1 MKESEDNTEQSDVE
15 SLTPE
20 RDAIWAKHYKLT
32 PALCEEMLAFAGKM
46 EQERN
51 VWKHSANVAAAE
63 VEAAHHSAIEWFI
76 EFHELKLAVS
86 DALRHF
92 GRIECSGGLQKL
104 KEAVDKAGAEAKVP
118 AALSPFEL
126 ECNKPTSQEDK

>member
-1 MKESEDNTEQSDVE
+1 MKQENTEQSDAE

-20 RDAIWAKHYKLT
+20 RDAIWAKHHKLT
-32 PALCEEMLAFAGKM
+32 QALCEEMLEFAGKM

-51 VWKHSANVAAAE
+51 VWRHSARVAADE
-63 VEAAHHSAIEWFI
+63 VEAAHQSAIDWFV

-92 GRIECSGGLQKL
+92 GRIECSGLQKL
-104 KEAVDKAGAEAKVP
+104 KEAVDKAGTEAKVP
-118 AALSPFEL
+118 AALDPL
-126 ECNKPTSQEDK
+126 EMGCNKLPNQDEQ

>member
-1 MKESEDNTEQSDVE
+1 MSENEDNTEQSDVE

-20 RDAIWAKHYKLT
+20 RDAIWTKHHRR
-32 PALCEEMLAFAGKM
+32 PPELCAEMVAFAGKM

-51 VWKHSANVAAAE
+51 VWKHNAKVAADE

-92 GRIECSGGLQKL
+92 GRIECSGLQKL

-126 ECNKPTSQEDK
+126 ECNKPTNQEDK